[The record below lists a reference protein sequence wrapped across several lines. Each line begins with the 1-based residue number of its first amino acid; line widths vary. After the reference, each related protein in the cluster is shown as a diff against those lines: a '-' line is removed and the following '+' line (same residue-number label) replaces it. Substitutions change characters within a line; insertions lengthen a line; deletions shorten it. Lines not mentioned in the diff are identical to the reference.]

1 MAVEATSRAE
11 AARTFDTP
19 LLDRTSERDSFA
31 RTLAAMYG
39 YRELL
44 KNLVA
49 KDLKL
54 KYRGSVLGFL
64 WSLVNPLLMIAVYT
78 VAFTYILRVRAE
90 GFVFYLMIGIL
101 AWTFFANSVTMAT
114 GAIID
119 NAGLVKS
126 VFFPRAIL
134 PVAIVLFNFA
144 QYLLTT
150 VVFLPLML
158 AIYRVPP
165 SAPMLLFPVFL
176 ALQVVFTIGIALML
190 ATATAFF
197 RDVRHFLEIGLA
209 ALFWLTPI
217 VYQFDQ
223 ISPRLRTPILMS
235 PMAPYIVSYQEMFF
249 YSQWPSAA
257 VWILA
262 TSYAALALA
271 GGMAMMLAHEEQ
283 FSEQI

>member
-1 MAVEATSRAE
+1 MGVDTTTRAK
-11 AARTFDTP
+11 AARLSDAP
-19 LLDRTSERDSFA
+19 LLDRAAERDSFV
-31 RTLAAMYG
+31 RTLVALFR

-64 WSLVNPLLMIAVYT
+64 WSLLNPLLMIGVYT
-78 VAFTYILRVRAE
+78 VAFTYILQMHTE
-90 GFVFYLMIGIL
+90 GFVFYLMIGVL

-114 GAIID
+114 GAIVD

-134 PVAIVLFNFA
+134 PVAGVLFNFA
-144 QYLLTT
+144 QYLLTAL
-150 VVFLPLML
+150 VFFPLML
-158 AIYRVPP
+158 VIYHVPP

-176 ALQVVFTIGIALML
+176 ALQLLFTIGIALML
-190 ATATAFF
+190 STATAFF

-223 ISPRLRTPILMS
+223 IPPRLRLPILGS
-235 PMAPYIVSYQEMFF
+235 PMAPYIVSYQKMFF
-249 YSQWPSAA
+249 YNEWPSPAMWLLA
-257 VWILA
+257 VG
-262 TSYAALALA
+262 YAAIALV
-271 GGMAMMLAHEEQ
+271 GGMAVMLAHEEQ